1 MSDKDLPLLTPPKI
15 HKRTVIAK
23 SRMFEIET
31 LELEFA
37 NGATRQYERMRGSGR
52 GAVLVVPVTETR
64 EFLLIREYAAG
75 TEQYELGFP
84 KGLIDPGESALEA
97 GNRELQEEVGF
108 AASELTSLKQ
118 ITLAP
123 GYFAANMQ
131 LLLAQGLT
139 PSQLEGDEPEP
150 LVIVKWPI
158 DEWRSLLDWSEFKE
172 ARSVT
177 ALMLAARHLG
187 LWR

>member
-1 MSDKDLPLLTPPKI
+1 MSEKDLPQLKLPLI
-15 HKRTVIAK
+15 HQRTVVAK

-31 LELEFA
+31 IDLEFS
-37 NGATRQYERMRGSGR
+37 NGARRQYERMRGSGR
-52 GAVLVVPVTETR
+52 GAVMVVPVTDAR

-84 KGLIDPGESALEA
+84 KGLIDPGEQATEA
-97 GNRELQEEVGF
+97 ANRELQEEVGF
-108 AASELTSLKQ
+108 AADELISLKQ

-123 GYFAANMQ
+123 GYFAAKMDI
-131 LLLAQGLT
+131 LLAQDLS
-139 PSQLEGDEPEP
+139 PSILEGDEPEP

-158 DEWRSLLDWSEFKE
+158 DDWCSLLDWPEFKE

-187 LWR
+187 LWS

>member
-1 MSDKDLPLLTPPKI
+1 MSDKNLPPLPLPTI
-15 HKRTVIAK
+15 HKRTLVAK

-31 LELEFA
+31 LDLEFA

-52 GAVLVVPVTETR
+52 GAVLVVPVTEAR

-84 KGLIDPGESALEA
+84 KGLVDPGESALQA

-108 AASELTSLKQ
+108 AANELTQLKQ

-123 GYFAANMQ
+123 GYFAANMEI
-131 LLLAQGLT
+131 LLAQGLV
-139 PSQLEGDEPEP
+139 PSQLDGDEPEP

-158 DEWRSLLDWSEFKE
+158 DDWLSLLEWPEFKE

-177 ALMLAARHLG
+177 ALMLAARQLG